1 MKRSVRNGIA
11 IAGMAGGMWLLGQA
25 VASADQVA
33 DASNGVDQTNTSVDS
48 DGGGANLNFSE
59 AEATNEQEV
68 EVETDVDGGD
78 GGVNEASVNT
88 GVVSGGGMS
97 APVYTTTEY
106 VPNEQEQP
114 FTTVTFESGDVTLTQ
129 EANGGDV
136 NKSGNVAVG
145 DLGDQT
151 AIASNEVS
159 QSNTSEG
166 DDHDWNGG
174 GDWPKDNGPASLSM
188 GNPHDED
195 GNANLNE
202 SEAEA
207 SNEQEIDV
215 DTDIEGGDGG
225 LNEAWI
231 NTGIIGNT
239 FYCPA
244 YSTCVYNFHTG
255 DVTLVQEA
263 NGGDVNGSGN
273 VGIGAPV
280 PGVGHHHDD
289 DCDCHKPVV
298 RHEDCP
304 KHQPEVKPAARPE
317 ARHLASAPV
326 LSSAQPVKALA
337 FTGSTGDEISLPLT
351 LGLLALGMGGALT
364 LAGRRR
370 ETTNA

>member
-68 EVETDVDGGD
+68 EVETDVEGGD
-78 GGVNEASVNT
+78 GGVNIASINT
-88 GVVSGGGMS
+88 GVVNEAPRQVEVLTTVEEPNGDGGGIE
-97 APVYTTTEY
+97 V
-106 VPNEQEQP
+106 N
-114 FTTVTFESGDVTLTQ
+114 FESGDVTLTQ

-317 ARHLASAPV
+317 VKSAAPAAV
-326 LSSAQPVKALA
+326 TLSSAQPVKALA

-351 LGLLALGMGGALT
+351 LGLLALGLGGALT

-370 ETTNA
+370 ETTTA

>member
-68 EVETDVDGGD
+68 EVETDVEGGD
-78 GGVNEASVNT
+78 GGVNIASINT
-88 GVVSGGGMS
+88 GVVNEAPRQVEVLTTVEEPNGDGGGIE
-97 APVYTTTEY
+97 V
-106 VPNEQEQP
+106 N
-114 FTTVTFESGDVTLTQ
+114 FESGDVTLTQ

-159 QSNTSEG
+159 QSNSSEG

-174 GDWPKDNGPASLSM
+174 PRENGPQSLSP
-188 GNPHDED
+188 GNSNHDD
-195 GNANLNE
+195 GNANLNF

-207 SNEQEIDV
+207 SNEQEIEV
-215 DTDIEGGDGG
+215 ETDIEGGDGG
-225 LNEAWI
+225 VNIAEI

-239 FYCPA
+239 FYCPEHA
-244 YSTCVYNFHTG
+244 TCTFNFTTGSVTVY
-255 DVTLVQEA
+255 QSA

-289 DCDCHKPVV
+289 CDCPKPVV
-298 RHEDCP
+298 RHDDCP